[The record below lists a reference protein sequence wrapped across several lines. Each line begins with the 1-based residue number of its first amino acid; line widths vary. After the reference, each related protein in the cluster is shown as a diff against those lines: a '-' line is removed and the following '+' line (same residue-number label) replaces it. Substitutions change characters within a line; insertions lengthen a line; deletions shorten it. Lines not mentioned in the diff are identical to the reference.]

1 MRFLL
6 SSNSGKV
13 ALSCPYF
20 MKLALQFPN
29 KLISFLHVSQGA
41 YDTVKFTKNFR
52 SPYRLAAPKTSDLL
66 MHKIPFTLTINLAH
80 QAAWSVVEDPNHAN
94 GVCNTQREKSVSG

>member
-6 SSNSGKV
+6 SSSSGKV

-41 YDTVKFTKNFR
+41 YDTVKLESSLLTQFITKLSR
-52 SPYRLAAPKTSDLL
+52 DIIKPKAASD
-66 MHKIPFTLTINLAH
+66 
-80 QAAWSVVEDPNHAN
+80 
-94 GVCNTQREKSVSG
+94 

>member
-6 SSNSGKV
+6 SSSSGKV

-20 MKLALQFPN
+20 MKLALKFPN

-41 YDTVKFTKNFR
+41 YDTVKLDNSFLTQFITKISR
-52 SPYRLAAPKTSDLL
+52 DIIKRMLPI
-66 MHKIPFTLTINLAH
+66 KIKVLQKF
-80 QAAWSVVEDPNHAN
+80 
-94 GVCNTQREKSVSG
+94 